1 MNKIKIAY
9 FGTGEFSAK
18 ILEDILKDDF
28 FDVKLVVSQPN
39 KRVWREQILTATP
52 VHKLALEKEVE
63 ILQPEKLKPSPLT
76 PLPKGEGDSYEFLV
90 DKLKSLDLDFIIVVA
105 YGKIIPNEILEIPKN
120 FVVNIHGSILPLYR
134 GASPIQESIK
144 NGDTKTWL
152 TIMKMSEG
160 MDEWDI
166 LSIKEIDIDLTD
178 KSEDIFNK
186 FGDIGE
192 SLLSTTLQKYLE
204 WFIKAI
210 KQEDSKA
217 TYCSKILKED
227 GKIDFSE
234 SRAKEIYDMW
244 RAYSTWPWIYTY
256 FKWKKLDITDC
267 FFDEHEVFLDEDFAR
282 WDVIELEDHG
292 EKSIWVV
299 CISGILLINKV
310 KLEWKKEMDIFSF
323 VNWYKDF
330 LDYNFM

>member
-1 MNKIKIAY
+1 M
-9 FGTGEFSAK
+9 
-18 ILEDILKDDF
+18 
-28 FDVKLVVSQPN
+28 
-39 KRVWREQILTATP
+39 
-52 VHKLALEKEVE
+52 
-63 ILQPEKLKPSPLT
+63 
-76 PLPKGEGDSYEFLV
+76 
-90 DKLKSLDLDFIIVVA
+90 
-105 YGKIIPNEILEIPKN
+105 
-120 FVVNIHGSILPLYR
+120 PLYR

-244 RAYSTWPWIYTY
+244 RAYSTWPGIYTY